1 MTDVLLRDTIIHRGL
16 FYMKKGFWLEHR
28 SIVAIAVCLLAL
40 AEIVD
45 LTIVAVAIPHIMGA
59 LGCNI
64 QEVSLVT
71 TSYIVAAAVFI
82 MTTGFVSSR
91 LGSKKTILLSTLV
104 FGVSSVLCGFASS
117 LNEMVLFRLIQGIG
131 GAFLPSMAQGYIVG
145 NFDEEEQPKMMSIM
159 TLTVVL
165 GPIIGPLA
173 GGYLVN
179 AYSWRCIF
187 FVNVP
192 ICLVAFLIVFF
203 WMKETVT
210 TKINFDSISFAFMAI
225 GFGSLEYFIDEG
237 NNLNWFNSHLMV
249 ICLCVGLV
257 FITFFVW
264 RGIRGSSVVSFELF
278 KNFNFVISCS
288 IVFMFMVAVTTGMAF
303 YATFLQQGYNFPV
316 DVAGYITA
324 PRGVCAVIG
333 GILGSILCSK
343 FDKRI
348 ILIGGLLLFSCGCW
362 IETHFGT
369 NWSLSTQL
377 LTCAVVGLSMSMT
390 FTPLLQVAFTGVT
403 EALSND
409 ASGVFNFF
417 RNIGNSVGTSIAS
430 TVLSRNEQVS
440 WNDLSSHLT
449 PFSNAVQQMQNGV
462 LQGMSIQKQITVFSQ
477 QVQAQAFLIANINL
491 FYLGGIM
498 ALFLCLL
505 PMFLDKPPKGMI
517 KVHAL

>member
-1 MTDVLLRDTIIHRGL
+1 
-16 FYMKKGFWLEHR
+16 MKKGFWLEPR

-117 LNEMVLFRLIQGIG
+117 LNEMVLFRLIQGVG

-210 TKINFDSISFAFMAI
+210 TKVNFDSISFAFMAI

-264 RGIRGSSVVSFELF
+264 RGILGRSVVSFELF
-278 KNFNFVISCS
+278 KNSNFVISCA
-288 IVFMFMVAVTTGMAF
+288 IVFLFMVAVTTGMAF

-316 DVAGYITA
+316 DIAGYITA
-324 PRGVCAVIG
+324 PRGVCAVFG

-348 ILIGGLLLFSCGCW
+348 ILISGLLLFSGGCW

-430 TVLSRNEQVS
+430 TVLSRNEQIS
-440 WNDLSSHLT
+440 WNDLSTHIT
-449 PFSNAVQQMQNGV
+449 PFNNAVQQMQNGL
-462 LQGMSIQKQITVFSQ
+462 LQGMSIQKQVTILSQ

-498 ALFLCLL
+498 ALSLCLL
-505 PMFLDKPPKGMI
+505 PMFLAKPPKGII
-517 KVHAL
+517 KVHAH